1 MKKLVEQVLQEN
13 INNNVKINRI
23 LIITKQY

>member
-13 INNNVKINRI
+13 INNNVKVNSI

>member
-1 MKKLVEQVLQEN
+1 MKKLAEQVLQKN
-13 INNNVKINRI
+13 INNNGKVNRI

>member
-13 INNNVKINRI
+13 INNNVKVNRI

>member
-1 MKKLVEQVLQEN
+1 MKKLVEQVLQKN
-13 INNNVKINRI
+13 INNNVKVNRI